1 MITQFGLDDK
11 PLCERLIY
19 VQVNEEVGVIIETDK
34 KVYKQRDLVSVNLS
48 VNEDFGTGQEVFLS
62 LSAKENI
69 YTDRTSLFPSTI
81 SSWFLL
87 ESDVHG
93 PVEEPS
99 YYFDS
104 SNPDRLKYL
113 DLLLLTQG
121 WRDFEW
127 KYKELKYL
135 PESGFQISG
144 RLRKSLTNAPIK
156 NATVTIGIF
165 QGEKNIITTAS
176 TDSTGRFHL
185 DLDNLTGSARVIV
198 SAVDK
203 KGNFQGRLVL
213 DSTNYSPAEVQESKS
228 QTILPVKENKLANEN
243 ITLLQESDVVKKSIK
258 REYTLS
264 DTILIDEVTIVGKR
278 KETPKEIHINQSRTV
293 YGQPDKEVVITPEL
307 ASLRSIKDLL
317 IGRVAGVYSTQQG
330 SGIRIRG
337 YGSSFEMGSEPIFVL
352 DGMVVS
358 YAEIST
364 IPLNWIDRVD
374 VIMSEKAAAFGVR
387 GANGVISVITKKA
400 EDITYKPVSYSVNTE
415 ISGYDVP
422 RIFYSP
428 KHWSRLQTDYRPDL
442 RSTLYW
448 FPDIKVIANNDYVL
462 KYYNADI
469 SATYQ
474 INVEGITSRGIPVTG
489 KVEYE
494 VR

>member
-1 MITQFGLDDK
+1 L
-11 PLCERLIY
+11 
-19 VQVNEEVGVIIETDK
+19 
-34 KVYKQRDLVSVNLS
+34 
-48 VNEDFGTGQEVFLS
+48 
-62 LSAKENI
+62 
-69 YTDRTSLFPSTI
+69 
-81 SSWFLL
+81 
-87 ESDVHG
+87 
-93 PVEEPS
+93 
-99 YYFDS
+99 
-104 SNPDRLKYL
+104 
-113 DLLLLTQG
+113 
-121 WRDFEW
+121 
-127 KYKELKYL
+127 
-135 PESGFQISG
+135 
-144 RLRKSLTNAPIK
+144 
-156 NATVTIGIF
+156 
-165 QGEKNIITTAS
+165 
-176 TDSTGRFHL
+176 
-185 DLDNLTGSARVIV
+185 
-198 SAVDK
+198 
-203 KGNFQGRLVL
+203 
-213 DSTNYSPAEVQESKS
+213 
-228 QTILPVKENKLANEN
+228 
-243 ITLLQESDVVKKSIK
+243 
-258 REYTLS
+258 
-264 DTILIDEVTIVGKR
+264 
-278 KETPKEIHINQSRTV
+278 
-293 YGQPDKEVVITPEL
+293 
-307 ASLRSIKDLL
+307 
-317 IGRVAGVYSTQQG
+317 
-330 SGIRIRG
+330 
-337 YGSSFEMGSEPIFVL
+337 
-352 DGMVVS
+352 VVS